1 MTAARSTSNQA
12 IDAAPVGLDPAKV
25 AADLALLL
33 RSASQG
39 DPAAWR
45 QLVSL
50 YSGRV
55 FALVRS
61 RVSRPDL
68 AEEITQS
75 VFVTIATKLK
85 PDPTP
90 SDLTD
95 DDSPKLSNG
104 SYTEQGR
111 FESWLF
117 RIAMNR
123 VRDEVRRLKRHAVAT
138 DPDLLNDASDRSRS
152 SQSSAPA
159 ELTSLRL
166 AMIQLS
172 DADREIIELRHH
184 AGLSFAQMADVL
196 EEPLG
201 TLLARH
207 HRALRKLKD
216 LILATT
222 PDHDGDL
229 S

>member
-1 MTAARSTSNQA
+1 MPMTAARSTPIPA
-12 IDAAPVGLDPAKV
+12 TDAEPGG
-25 AADLALLL
+25 AAYDLPALLRAAAL
-33 RSASQG
+33 G
-39 DPAAWR
+39 DGQAWR
-45 QLVSL
+45 DLVGL

-75 VFVTIATKLK
+75 VFVTIATKLNSES
-85 PDPTP
+85 T
-90 SDLTD
+90 SGGGGY
-95 DDSPKLSNG
+95 S
-104 SYTEQGR
+104 EQGR

-138 DPDLLNDASDRSRS
+138 DPDLLNDASDHSRTKE
-152 SQSSAPA
+152 SATPTD
-159 ELTSLRL
+159 LTALRL
-166 AMIQLS
+166 AMGQLS
-172 DADREIIELRHH
+172 DSDREVIELRHH
-184 AGLSFAQMADVL
+184 AGLSFAQIADTL

-216 LILATT
+216 LMLATT
-222 PDHDGDL
+222 TDDGDL
-229 S
+229 P

>member
-1 MTAARSTSNQA
+1 MPMTAARSTPIQA
-12 IDAAPVGLDPAKV
+12 TDADPG
-25 AADLALLL
+25 AAGCDLPALL
-33 RSASQG
+33 RSAGLG
-39 DPAAWR
+39 DDRAWR
-45 QLVSL
+45 DLIGL

-75 VFVTIATKLK
+75 VFVTIATKLNSEA
-85 PDPTP
+85 T
-90 SDLTD
+90 SAGGGY
-95 DDSPKLSNG
+95 S
-104 SYTEQGR
+104 EQGR

-138 DPDLLNDASDRSRS
+138 DPDLLNDASDQSRTKTS
-152 SQSSAPA
+152 AAPA
-159 ELTSLRL
+159 DLSALRL
-166 AMIQLS
+166 AMGQLS
-172 DADREIIELRHH
+172 ESDREVIELRHH
-184 AGLSFAQMADVL
+184 AGLSFAQMADTL
-196 EEPLG
+196 QEPLG

-207 HRALRKLKD
+207 HRALRKLKE
-216 LILATT
+216 LMLATT
-222 PDHDGDL
+222 PDDGDL